1 MSLCHLFALQ
11 ILKTELVRHIFD
23 AGKLNDLG
31 TEEAARNVVEEGS
44 SCQSVRL
51 LLGKEEERVGVGSVS
66 LNDYQIVHGRRVL
79 TRISPPAAH
88 TGPWAFSEPCISTIL
103 LLLRSRCSKCQ
114 NENL

>member
-44 SCQSVRL
+44 SCQSFRL
-51 LLGKEEERVGVGSVS
+51 LLGQEEERLGVGSVS
-66 LNDYQIVHGRRVL
+66 LNDYQIVNGRRVL
-79 TRISPPAAH
+79 TKISPPAAH
-88 TGPWAFSEPCISTIL
+88 TGTRAFREPFILYDIASFKVSVFRMSE
-103 LLLRSRCSKCQ
+103 
-114 NENL
+114 